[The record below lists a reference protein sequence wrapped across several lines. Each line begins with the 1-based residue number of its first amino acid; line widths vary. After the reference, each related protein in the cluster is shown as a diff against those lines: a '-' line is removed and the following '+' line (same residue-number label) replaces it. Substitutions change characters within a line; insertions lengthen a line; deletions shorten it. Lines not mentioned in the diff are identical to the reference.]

1 MATTNIELDIENITG
16 VSDADDQFVKS
27 AQKFVVSS
35 IPKNLMLWA
44 GTSTA
49 VASHGGDSSPT
60 AITLPQPTDN
70 ILDVSRNGYSAEQVP
85 ESLQGF
91 ISNSSSLHYATEIY
105 PKYFIQAGN
114 KVIVKPDPSDSET
127 ALVNYVDFLK
137 IDDDCDLRNAVI
149 FHAAS
154 KEFSQLA
161 TDNLPTWSSPSIPVS
176 PATPDFGADLTISKV
191 APVAPTSPSFTYT
204 DASVSDM
211 IKPIISISDMAAM
224 TVSTPSYTQ
233 PVLTLTSTPTIADLS
248 ISASLPVI
256 PSLSSNS
263 VSFSATAPTYS
274 APVLEARKAF
284 SSYSSGLS
292 ETDPGTFGIVSSPPA
307 VPSAPSY
314 TTPAISSVNISNV
327 GVPPSYTP
335 PVIGGDA
342 TELSG
347 LSDLDVDNTIDTL
360 ADQKE
365 WDQWFATAAHLI
377 EDEEDTELASIQ
389 IQKISAYVSAYSQA
403 MQNQLNEFNESN
415 AEYQAK
421 LQEAIQQAQINAQEA
436 QQESNLLLQQ
446 ENQEFAAS
454 LQRYSA
460 QVQSYQTVV
469 SKEVQ
474 EYQQKL
480 AQYQLELST
489 SVQAWQNEESHKLSI
504 HQSNLQDSLNT
515 FNKENAEYQAQLQ
528 VSIQNAQLSSQDDAQ
543 NLQKYSA
550 ELQAYK
556 DDVEKQVHNYTN
568 SLQKNIKEYESKLAL
583 YNSNVQKYASEVGE
597 IVQKSTLATQ
607 NAAYYSKEAEKYY
620 NWAKLEVNSYV
631 QNNSKM
637 IRQTMAAQAA
647 QQRA

>member
-16 VSDADDQFVKS
+16 VSDADDQFIKS

-60 AITLPQPTDN
+60 AITIPQPTDN
-70 ILDVSRNGYSAEQVP
+70 ILDVSRNGFSAEQVP

-91 ISNSSSLHYATEIY
+91 ISNSSSLHYATETY

-154 KEFSQLA
+154 KEFTKLA
-161 TDNLPTWSSPSIPVS
+161 T
-176 PATPDFGADLTISKV
+176 SKLLDWTDVV
-191 APVAPTSPSFTYT
+191 APVPLSNPSFGT
-204 DASVSDM
+204 
-211 IKPIISISDMAAM
+211 
-224 TVSTPSYTQ
+224 
-233 PVLTLTSTPTIADLS
+233 DLS
-248 ISASLPVI
+248 ISSVSPNV
-256 PSLSSNS
+256 PTLSSNS
-263 VSFSATAPTYS
+263 VSFSTTAPTYS
-274 APVLEARKAF
+274 APVLESRKAF

-292 ETDPGTFGIVSSPPA
+292 ESDPGVFSVSSLSPVKPA
-307 VPSAPSY
+307 SPSY
-314 TTPAISSVNISNV
+314 TTPAISSVSISNV

-335 PVIGGDA
+335 PVVASDSAGVELTALTQLDA
-342 TELSG
+342 Q
-347 LSDLDVDNTIDTL
+347 NTIDDFDGN
-360 ADQKE
+360 AIE
-365 WDQWFATAAHLI
+365 FDQWFATAAHLI

-389 IQKISAYVSAYSQA
+389 IQKISAYVNAYSQA
-403 MQNQLNEFNESN
+403 MQNQLNEFNEAN
-415 AEYQAK
+415 AEYQGK

-436 QQESNLLLQQ
+436 QQEPNLVLQQ
-446 ENQEFAAS
+446 ENQEFAATI
-454 LQRYSA
+454 QKYSSE
-460 QVQSYQTVV
+460 VQAYQSDV

-480 AQYQLELST
+480 SQYQLELST

-504 HQSNLQDSLNT
+504 HQSNLQDSLNS

-568 SLQKNIKEYESKLAL
+568 SLQKNIKEYESNLAL

-647 QQRA
+647 QQQRA

>member
-35 IPKNLMLWA
+35 IPKELLLWA

-60 AITLPQPTDN
+60 AITIPQPTDN
-70 ILDVSRNGYSAEQVP
+70 IIDVQRNGYSAEQVS

-91 ISNSSSLHYATEIY
+91 IANSSSLHYATEIF
-105 PKYFIQAGN
+105 PKYYIQAGN
-114 KVIVKPDPSDSET
+114 KIIVKPDPSDSET

-154 KEFSQLA
+154 KEFTKLA
-161 TDNLPTWSSPSIPVS
+161 T
-176 PATPDFGADLTISKV
+176 SKLLDWTDV
-191 APVAPTSPSFTYT
+191 AAPVPLSNPSFGT
-204 DASVSDM
+204 
-211 IKPIISISDMAAM
+211 
-224 TVSTPSYTQ
+224 
-233 PVLTLTSTPTIADLS
+233 DLS
-248 ISASLPVI
+248 ISSVSPNV
-256 PSLSSNS
+256 PTLSSNS
-263 VSFSATAPTYS
+263 VSFSTTAPTYS

-284 SSYSSGLS
+284 SSYSSGLG
-292 ETDPGTFGIVSSPPA
+292 ELDPGTFGIVSSPPT

-335 PVIGGDA
+335 PVVASDSAGVELTALTQLDA
-342 TELSG
+342 Q
-347 LSDLDVDNTIDTL
+347 NTIDDFDGN
-360 ADQKE
+360 AIE
-365 WDQWFATAAHLI
+365 FDQWFATAAHLI

-389 IQKISAYVSAYSQA
+389 IQKISAYVNAYSQA

-528 VSIQNAQLSSQDDAQ
+528 VSIQDAQLSSQDDAQ

>member
-35 IPKNLMLWA
+35 IPKELLLWA

-60 AITLPQPTDN
+60 AITIPQPTDN
-70 ILDVSRNGYSAEQVP
+70 IIDVQRNGYSAEQVS

-91 ISNSSSLHYATEIY
+91 IANSSSLHYATEIF
-105 PKYFIQAGN
+105 PKYYIQAGN
-114 KVIVKPDPSDSET
+114 KIIVKPDPSDSET

-154 KEFSQLA
+154 KEFTKLA
-161 TDNLPTWSSPSIPVS
+161 T
-176 PATPDFGADLTISKV
+176 SKLLDWTDV
-191 APVAPTSPSFTYT
+191 AAPVPLSNPSFGT
-204 DASVSDM
+204 
-211 IKPIISISDMAAM
+211 
-224 TVSTPSYTQ
+224 
-233 PVLTLTSTPTIADLS
+233 DLS
-248 ISASLPVI
+248 ISSVSPNV
-256 PSLSSNS
+256 PTLSSNS
-263 VSFSATAPTYS
+263 VSFSTTAPTYS

-335 PVIGGDA
+335 PVVASDSAGVELTALTQLDA
-342 TELSG
+342 Q
-347 LSDLDVDNTIDTL
+347 NTIDDFDGN
-360 ADQKE
+360 AIE
-365 WDQWFATAAHLI
+365 FDQWFATAAHLI

-389 IQKISAYVSAYSQA
+389 IQKISAYVNAYSQA

-543 NLQKYSA
+543 NLQKYST

>member
-16 VSDADDQFVKS
+16 VADADDQFIKT

-35 IPKNLMLWA
+35 IPKDLMLWA
-44 GTSTA
+44 GTTTA
-49 VASHGGDSSPT
+49 VGSHGGDSSPT
-60 AITLPQPTDN
+60 AITIPQPTDN
-70 ILDVSRNGYSAEQVP
+70 IIDVQRNGYSAEQVS

-91 ISNSSSLHYATEIY
+91 IANSSSLHYATEIF
-105 PKYFIQAGN
+105 PKYYIQAGN

-154 KEFSQLA
+154 KEFTKLA
-161 TDNLPTWSSPSIPVS
+161 T
-176 PATPDFGADLTISKV
+176 SKLLDWTDV
-191 APVAPTSPSFTYT
+191 AAPVPLSNPSFGT
-204 DASVSDM
+204 
-211 IKPIISISDMAAM
+211 
-224 TVSTPSYTQ
+224 
-233 PVLTLTSTPTIADLS
+233 DLS
-248 ISASLPVI
+248 ISSVSPNV
-256 PSLSSNS
+256 PTLSSNS
-263 VSFSATAPTYS
+263 VSFSTTAPTYS

-284 SSYSSGLS
+284 SSYSSGLG
-292 ETDPGTFGIVSSPPA
+292 ELDPGTFGIVSSPPT

-389 IQKISAYVSAYSQA
+389 IQKISAYVNAYSQA

-543 NLQKYSA
+543 NLQKYST

>member
-35 IPKNLMLWA
+35 IPKELLLWA

-60 AITLPQPTDN
+60 AITIPQPTDN
-70 ILDVSRNGYSAEQVP
+70 IIDVQRNGYSAEQVS

-91 ISNSSSLHYATEIY
+91 IANSSSLHYATEIF
-105 PKYFIQAGN
+105 PKYYIQAGN

-154 KEFSQLA
+154 KEFTKLA
-161 TDNLPTWSSPSIPVS
+161 T
-176 PATPDFGADLTISKV
+176 SKLLDWTDV
-191 APVAPTSPSFTYT
+191 AAPVPLSNPSFGT
-204 DASVSDM
+204 
-211 IKPIISISDMAAM
+211 
-224 TVSTPSYTQ
+224 
-233 PVLTLTSTPTIADLS
+233 DLS
-248 ISASLPVI
+248 ISSVSPNV
-256 PSLSSNS
+256 PTLSSNS
-263 VSFSATAPTYS
+263 VSFSTTAPTYS

-335 PVIGGDA
+335 PVVASDSAGVELTA
-342 TELSG
+342 LTEL
-347 LSDLDVDNTIDTL
+347 DVENTIDDFDGN
-360 ADQKE
+360 AIE
-365 WDQWFATAAHLI
+365 FDQWFATAAHLI

-389 IQKISAYVSAYSQA
+389 IQKISAYVNAYSQA

-543 NLQKYSA
+543 NLQKYST

>member
-16 VSDADDQFVKS
+16 VSDADDQFIKS

-60 AITLPQPTDN
+60 AITIPQPTDN
-70 ILDVSRNGYSAEQVP
+70 IIDVQRNGYSAEQVS

-91 ISNSSSLHYATEIY
+91 IANSSSLHYATEIF
-105 PKYFIQAGN
+105 PKYYIQAGN

-154 KEFSQLA
+154 KEFTKLA
-161 TDNLPTWSSPSIPVS
+161 T
-176 PATPDFGADLTISKV
+176 SKLLDWTDV
-191 APVAPTSPSFTYT
+191 AAPVPLSNPSFGT
-204 DASVSDM
+204 
-211 IKPIISISDMAAM
+211 
-224 TVSTPSYTQ
+224 
-233 PVLTLTSTPTIADLS
+233 DLS
-248 ISASLPVI
+248 ISSVSPNVPTLA
-256 PSLSSNS
+256 SNS
-263 VSFSATAPTYS
+263 VSFSTTAPTYS

-284 SSYSSGLS
+284 SSYSSGLG
-292 ETDPGTFGIVSSPPA
+292 ELDPGTFGIVSSPPT

-335 PVIGGDA
+335 PVVASDSAGVELTALTQLDA
-342 TELSG
+342 Q
-347 LSDLDVDNTIDTL
+347 NTIDDFDGN
-360 ADQKE
+360 AIE
-365 WDQWFATAAHLI
+365 FDQWFATAAHLI

-389 IQKISAYVSAYSQA
+389 IQKISAYVNAYSQA

-415 AEYQAK
+415 AEYQGK

-528 VSIQNAQLSSQDDAQ
+528 ISIQNAQLSSQDDAQ
-543 NLQKYSA
+543 NLQKYST

>member
-1 MATTNIELDIENITG
+1 MATTNIAADIQNITG
-16 VSDADDQFVKS
+16 VGTANAQFLIS
-27 AQKFVVSS
+27 AQKFVVAS
-35 IPKNLMLWA
+35 IPKNLLKWA
-44 GTSTA
+44 ATLTSPS
-49 VASHGGDSSPT
+49 SHGGNTSQGVNVVMPIATDS
-60 AITLPQPTDN
+60 
-70 ILDVSRNGYSAEQVP
+70 ILDVSRNGFSGTEVP
-85 ESLQGF
+85 YNMKGF
-91 ISNSSSLHYATEIY
+91 IANTASLHLATDTY
-105 PKYFIQAGN
+105 PKYYLDNAVDAKGVV
-114 KVIVKPDPSDSET
+114 VIVKPIPTDSET
-127 ALVNYVDFLK
+127 ARVLYVDYTK
-137 IDDDCDLRNAVI
+137 IDDDCDLRNAVV
-149 FHAAS
+149 FHSAS
-154 KEFSQLA
+154 KEFTKLA
-161 TDNLPTWSSPSIPVS
+161 T
-176 PATPDFGADLTISKV
+176 SKLLDWTDV
-191 APVAPTSPSFTYT
+191 IAPVPLSNPSFGT
-204 DASVSDM
+204 
-211 IKPIISISDMAAM
+211 
-224 TVSTPSYTQ
+224 
-233 PVLTLTSTPTIADLS
+233 DLS
-248 ISASLPVI
+248 ISSVSPNVPTLA
-256 PSLSSNS
+256 SNS
-263 VSFSATAPTYS
+263 VSFSTTAPTYS

-284 SSYSSGLS
+284 SSYSSGLG
-292 ETDPGTFGIVSSPPA
+292 ELDPGTFGIVSSPPT

-327 GVPPSYTP
+327 GVPPTYTT

-342 TELSG
+342 TELSS
-347 LSDLDVDNTIDTL
+347 LDDLDADNTIDTHT
-360 ADQKE
+360 DQPE
-365 WDQWFATAAHLI
+365 WDQWFATAGHLI

-389 IQKISAYVSAYSQA
+389 IQKISAYVNAYSQS
-403 MQNQLNEFNESN
+403 MQNQLNVFNDAN
-415 AEYQAK
+415 AEYQGK

-460 QVQSYQTVV
+460 QVQSYQAVV

-504 HQSNLQDSLNT
+504 HQSNLQDSLNS

-528 VSIQNAQLSSQDDAQ
+528 VSIQDAQLSSQDDAQ

>member
-35 IPKNLMLWA
+35 IPKELLLWA

-60 AITLPQPTDN
+60 AITIPQPTDN
-70 ILDVSRNGYSAEQVP
+70 IIDVQRNGYSAEQVS

-91 ISNSSSLHYATEIY
+91 IANSSSLHYATEIF
-105 PKYFIQAGN
+105 PKYYIQAGN
-114 KVIVKPDPSDSET
+114 KIIVKPDPSDSET

-154 KEFSQLA
+154 KEFTKLA
-161 TDNLPTWSSPSIPVS
+161 T
-176 PATPDFGADLTISKV
+176 SKLLDWTDV
-191 APVAPTSPSFTYT
+191 AAPVPLSNPSFGT
-204 DASVSDM
+204 
-211 IKPIISISDMAAM
+211 
-224 TVSTPSYTQ
+224 
-233 PVLTLTSTPTIADLS
+233 DLS
-248 ISASLPVI
+248 ISSVSPNV
-256 PSLSSNS
+256 PTLSSNS
-263 VSFSATAPTYS
+263 VSFSTTAPTYS

-335 PVIGGDA
+335 PVVASDSAGVELTALTQLDA
-342 TELSG
+342 Q
-347 LSDLDVDNTIDTL
+347 NTIDDFDGN
-360 ADQKE
+360 AIE
-365 WDQWFATAAHLI
+365 FDQWFATAAHLI

>member
-35 IPKNLMLWA
+35 IPKELLLWA

-60 AITLPQPTDN
+60 AITIPQPTDN
-70 ILDVSRNGYSAEQVP
+70 IIDVQRNGYSAEQVS

-91 ISNSSSLHYATEIY
+91 IANSSSLHYATEIF
-105 PKYFIQAGN
+105 PKYYIQAGN
-114 KVIVKPDPSDSET
+114 KIIVKPDPSDSET

-154 KEFSQLA
+154 KEFTKLA
-161 TDNLPTWSSPSIPVS
+161 T
-176 PATPDFGADLTISKV
+176 SKLLDWTDV
-191 APVAPTSPSFTYT
+191 AAPVPLSNPSFGT
-204 DASVSDM
+204 
-211 IKPIISISDMAAM
+211 
-224 TVSTPSYTQ
+224 
-233 PVLTLTSTPTIADLS
+233 DLS
-248 ISASLPVI
+248 ISSVSPNV
-256 PSLSSNS
+256 PTLSSNS
-263 VSFSATAPTYS
+263 VSFSTTAPTYS

-284 SSYSSGLS
+284 SSYSSGLG
-292 ETDPGTFGIVSSPPA
+292 ELDPGTFGIVSSPPA

-335 PVIGGDA
+335 PVVASDSAGVELTALTQLDA
-342 TELSG
+342 Q
-347 LSDLDVDNTIDTL
+347 NTIDDFDGN
-360 ADQKE
+360 AIE
-365 WDQWFATAAHLI
+365 FDQWFATAAHLI

>member
-35 IPKNLMLWA
+35 IPKELLLWA

-60 AITLPQPTDN
+60 AITIPQPTDN
-70 ILDVSRNGYSAEQVP
+70 IIDVQRNGYSAEQVS

-91 ISNSSSLHYATEIY
+91 IANSSSLHYATEIF
-105 PKYFIQAGN
+105 PKYYIQAGN
-114 KVIVKPDPSDSET
+114 KIIVKPDPSDSET

-154 KEFSQLA
+154 KEFTKLA
-161 TDNLPTWSSPSIPVS
+161 T
-176 PATPDFGADLTISKV
+176 SKLLDWTDV
-191 APVAPTSPSFTYT
+191 AAPVPLSNPSFGT
-204 DASVSDM
+204 
-211 IKPIISISDMAAM
+211 
-224 TVSTPSYTQ
+224 
-233 PVLTLTSTPTIADLS
+233 DLS
-248 ISASLPVI
+248 ISSVSPNV
-256 PSLSSNS
+256 PTLSSNS
-263 VSFSATAPTYS
+263 VSFSTTAPTYS

-284 SSYSSGLS
+284 SSYSSGLG
-292 ETDPGTFGIVSSPPA
+292 ELDPGTFGIVSSPPA

-335 PVIGGDA
+335 PVVASDSAGVELTALTQLDA
-342 TELSG
+342 Q
-347 LSDLDVDNTIDTL
+347 NTIDDFDGN
-360 ADQKE
+360 AIE
-365 WDQWFATAAHLI
+365 FDQWFATAAHLI

-389 IQKISAYVSAYSQA
+389 IQKISAYVNAYSQS

-528 VSIQNAQLSSQDDAQ
+528 VSIQDAQLSSQDDAQ

>member
-35 IPKNLMLWA
+35 IPKELLLWA

-60 AITLPQPTDN
+60 AITIPQPTDN
-70 ILDVSRNGYSAEQVP
+70 IIDVQRNGYSAEQVS

-91 ISNSSSLHYATEIY
+91 IANSSSLHYATEIF
-105 PKYFIQAGN
+105 PKYYIQAGN
-114 KVIVKPDPSDSET
+114 KIIVKPDPSDSET

-154 KEFSQLA
+154 KEFTKLA
-161 TDNLPTWSSPSIPVS
+161 T
-176 PATPDFGADLTISKV
+176 SKLLDWTDVV
-191 APVAPTSPSFTYT
+191 APVPLSNPSFG
-204 DASVSDM
+204 
-211 IKPIISISDMAAM
+211 
-224 TVSTPSYTQ
+224 
-233 PVLTLTSTPTIADLS
+233 ADLS
-248 ISASLPVI
+248 ISSVSPNV
-256 PSLSSNS
+256 PTLSSNS
-263 VSFSATAPTYS
+263 VSFSTTAPTYR

-292 ETDPGTFGIVSSPPA
+292 ESDPGVFSVSSLSPVKPA
-307 VPSAPSY
+307 SPSY
-314 TTPAISSVNISNV
+314 TTPAISSVSISNV

-335 PVIGGDA
+335 PVVASDSAGVELTA
-342 TELSG
+342 LTEL
-347 LSDLDVDNTIDTL
+347 DVENTIDDFDGN
-360 ADQKE
+360 AIE
-365 WDQWFATAAHLI
+365 FDQWFATAAHLI

-389 IQKISAYVSAYSQA
+389 IQKISAYVNAYSQA

-446 ENQEFAAS
+446 ENQEFAATI
-454 LQRYSA
+454 QKYSSEV
-460 QVQSYQTVV
+460 QVYQADV

-480 AQYQLELST
+480 SQYQLELST

-543 NLQKYSA
+543 KLQKYSS

-568 SLQKNIKEYESKLAL
+568 SLQKNIKEYESNLAL

-647 QQRA
+647 QQQRA

>member
-35 IPKNLMLWA
+35 IPKELLLWA

-60 AITLPQPTDN
+60 AITIPQPTDN
-70 ILDVSRNGYSAEQVP
+70 IIDVQRNGYSAEQVS

-91 ISNSSSLHYATEIY
+91 IANSSSLHYATEIF
-105 PKYFIQAGN
+105 PKYYIQAGN

-154 KEFSQLA
+154 KEFTKLA
-161 TDNLPTWSSPSIPVS
+161 T
-176 PATPDFGADLTISKV
+176 SKLLDWTDV
-191 APVAPTSPSFTYT
+191 AAPVPLSNPSFGT
-204 DASVSDM
+204 
-211 IKPIISISDMAAM
+211 
-224 TVSTPSYTQ
+224 
-233 PVLTLTSTPTIADLS
+233 DLS
-248 ISASLPVI
+248 ISSVSPNV
-256 PSLSSNS
+256 PTLSSNS
-263 VSFSATAPTYS
+263 VSFSTTAPTYS

-335 PVIGGDA
+335 PVVASDSAGV
-342 TELSG
+342 ELTA
-347 LSDLDVDNTIDTL
+347 LTQLDGDNTIDDFDGN
-360 ADQKE
+360 AIE
-365 WDQWFATAAHLI
+365 FDQWFATAAHLI

-389 IQKISAYVSAYSQA
+389 IQKISAYVNAYSQA

-543 NLQKYSA
+543 NLQKYST
-550 ELQAYK
+550 ELQSYK

>member
-35 IPKNLMLWA
+35 IPKELLLWA

-60 AITLPQPTDN
+60 AITIPQPTDN
-70 ILDVSRNGYSAEQVP
+70 IIDVQRNGYSAEQVS

-91 ISNSSSLHYATEIY
+91 IANSSSLHYATEIF
-105 PKYFIQAGN
+105 PKYYIQAGN

-154 KEFSQLA
+154 KEFTKLA
-161 TDNLPTWSSPSIPVS
+161 T
-176 PATPDFGADLTISKV
+176 SKLLDWTDV
-191 APVAPTSPSFTYT
+191 AAPVPLSNPSFGT
-204 DASVSDM
+204 
-211 IKPIISISDMAAM
+211 
-224 TVSTPSYTQ
+224 
-233 PVLTLTSTPTIADLS
+233 DLS
-248 ISASLPVI
+248 ISSVSPNV
-256 PSLSSNS
+256 PTLSSNS
-263 VSFSATAPTYS
+263 VSFSTTAPTYS

-292 ETDPGTFGIVSSPPA
+292 ETDPGTFGIVSSPPT

-335 PVIGGDA
+335 PVVASDSAGV
-342 TELSG
+342 ELTA
-347 LSDLDVDNTIDTL
+347 LTQLDGENTIDDFDGN
-360 ADQKE
+360 AIE
-365 WDQWFATAAHLI
+365 FDQWFATAAHLI

-389 IQKISAYVSAYSQA
+389 IQKISAYVNAYSQA

-543 NLQKYSA
+543 NLQKYST
-550 ELQAYK
+550 ELQSYK

>member
-35 IPKNLMLWA
+35 IPKELLLWA

-60 AITLPQPTDN
+60 AITIPQPTDN
-70 ILDVSRNGYSAEQVP
+70 IIDVQRNGYSAEQVS

-91 ISNSSSLHYATEIY
+91 IANSSSLHYATEIF
-105 PKYFIQAGN
+105 PKYYIQAGN

-154 KEFSQLA
+154 KEFTKLA
-161 TDNLPTWSSPSIPVS
+161 T
-176 PATPDFGADLTISKV
+176 SKLLDWTDVV
-191 APVAPTSPSFTYT
+191 APVPLSNPSFGT
-204 DASVSDM
+204 
-211 IKPIISISDMAAM
+211 
-224 TVSTPSYTQ
+224 
-233 PVLTLTSTPTIADLS
+233 DLS
-248 ISASLPVI
+248 ISSVSPNV
-256 PSLSSNS
+256 PTLSSNS
-263 VSFSATAPTYS
+263 VSFSTTAPTYS

-292 ETDPGTFGIVSSPPA
+292 ETDPGTFGIVSSPPT

-335 PVIGGDA
+335 PVVASDSAGV
-342 TELSG
+342 ELTA
-347 LSDLDVDNTIDTL
+347 LTQLDGDNTIDDFDGN
-360 ADQKE
+360 AIE
-365 WDQWFATAAHLI
+365 FDQWFATAAHLI

-389 IQKISAYVSAYSQA
+389 IQKISAYVNAYSQA

-446 ENQEFAAS
+446 ENQEFAATI
-454 LQRYSA
+454 QKYSSEV
-460 QVQSYQTVV
+460 QVYQADV

-480 AQYQLELST
+480 SQYQLELST

-543 NLQKYSA
+543 KLQKYSS

-568 SLQKNIKEYESKLAL
+568 SLQKNIKEYESNLAL

-647 QQRA
+647 QQQRA